1 MTTPSALADLVR
13 ATAAADALDERP
25 GLLIV
30 RAALADAAL
39 RERWRAAK
47 ADPPADVLSI
57 TITEADGDAEL
68 DDAAAPAADE
78 LFRITVQTRA
88 EPGKLRLFLASS
100 LVRAAAI
107 LPEVGEVLIA
117 QMGANETFTTY
128 RNRVQLWTN
137 TPPEDYAAHEPLPDP
152 RAYANDFTGGR
163 EVPADIRPWLLRTGP
178 AAAGTVYEAW
188 SAVAARRQMA
198 ALSNRVSRGDA
209 GLSYHFNG
217 PPACV
222 ATPSDAEVA
231 ALAPRLQAG
240 VAWVFSE
247 NRDADTRHLLLTAE
261 WARTHRRS
269 QLRDLGEGAL
279 ESAKAAYAAYVT
291 SGSKETLKALAEL
304 RKAVVDEGQKTSQRA
319 QDLAGAMWKD
329 VAVAAAPFVLKIL
342 PDASRAPNAVL
353 TIALALSAAA
363 FLVFSFGIQVFINE
377 RYFRRQAEGR
387 ALWKRELNV
396 ALRQKDVD
404 DLSEE
409 PIRNSLADYAK
420 VRGVVGLVYVGLV
433 VALLLFAAANVPAG
447 TGPAASKP
455 AAPHPAGAAALA
467 PSLKRPASMH
477 PAKSPPSARV
487 PSSTAT
493 GGSPR

>member
-13 ATAAADALDERP
+13 ATAAADAIDERP

-30 RAALADAAL
+30 RAALADATL

-47 ADPPADVLSI
+47 ADPPADVSSI

-68 DDAAAPAADE
+68 ADDAAPGADE

-88 EPGKLRLFLASS
+88 EPGKLRLFLARS

-107 LPEVGEVLIA
+107 LPEVGQVLIA

-152 RAYANDFTGGR
+152 RAYASDFTGGR
-163 EVPADIRPWLLRTGP
+163 EVPADIRPWLVRTGP

-188 SAVAARRQMA
+188 AAVAARRQLA

-209 GLSYHFNG
+209 GLSYHFSG
-217 PPACV
+217 PPACMV
-222 ATPSDAEVA
+222 TLSDAEVA

-247 NRDADTRHLLLTAE
+247 SRDADTRHLLLTAE
-261 WARTHRRS
+261 WARTYRRG
-269 QLRDLGEGAL
+269 QLADLGEGAL
-279 ESAKAAYAAYVT
+279 ESAKAAYTAYVT

-329 VAVAAAPFVLKIL
+329 VVVAAAPFVLKIL
-342 PDASRAPNAVL
+342 PDASKAPSAGL
-353 TIALALSAAA
+353 TIALSLAAAA
-363 FLVFSFGIQVFINE
+363 FLVFSFGIQVFIND

-404 DLSEE
+404 VLSEE

-433 VALLLFAAANVPAG
+433 IALLVFAAANVPAG
-447 TGPAASKP
+447 TAPAASEP
-455 AAPHPAGAAALA
+455 AAPDAAGAAVPA
-467 PSLKRPASMH
+467 PNLEPAAPVP
-477 PAKSPPSARV
+477 PAKSPPSVRV
-487 PSSTAT
+487 PSATVT
-493 GGSPR
+493 GGSPA

>member
-13 ATAAADALDERP
+13 ATAAADAIDERP

-47 ADPPADVLSI
+47 AAPPADVSSI

-68 DDAAAPAADE
+68 ADDAAPGADE

-88 EPGKLRLFLASS
+88 EPGELRLFLAWS
-100 LVRAAAI
+100 LVRAAPI
-107 LPEVGEVLIA
+107 LPEVGQVLIA

-137 TPPEDYAAHEPLPDP
+137 TAPEDYAAHEPLPDP
-152 RAYANDFTGGR
+152 RAYASDFTGRR
-163 EVPADIRPWLLRTGP
+163 EVPADIRPWLMRTGP
-178 AAAGTVYEAW
+178 AAAGAVYEAW
-188 SAVAARRQMA
+188 AAVAARRQLA
-198 ALSNRVSRGDA
+198 ALSNRVSHGDA
-209 GLSYHFNG
+209 GLSYHFSG

-222 ATPSDAEVA
+222 TTLSDAEVA

-261 WARTHRRS
+261 WARTHRRG
-269 QLRDLGEGAL
+269 QFADLGEGAL

-342 PDASRAPNAVL
+342 PDASKAPGAGL
-353 TIALALSAAA
+353 TIALSLSAAA
-363 FLVFSFGIQVFINE
+363 FLVFSFGIQVFIND

-404 DLSEE
+404 GLSEE

-433 VALLLFAAANVPAG
+433 IALLVFAAANIPAG
-447 TGPAASKP
+447 VAPAASNP
-455 AAPHPAGAAALA
+455 AAPDPVGAAAPA
-467 PSLKRPASMH
+467 PNLKPLPPVPPANS
-477 PAKSPPSARV
+477 SPTVRV
-487 PSSTAT
+487 PPATT
-493 GGSPR
+493 GGSPA